1 MKVTNRVGSPVR
13 GDDFYGRDSFVNLVS
28 EKLRQGSI
36 LLAAPRRF
44 GKTSVMY
51 DLIDRPRWDYRVVHA
66 DLEHLIEPADL
77 VTLLAVQLA
86 TTGDSGIAK
95 VARSLSY
102 YPKSVW
108 RSLTARLD

>member
-1 MKVTNRVGSPVR
+1 VLKGALMVTNRVGSPVR
-13 GDDFYGRDSFVNLVS
+13 GQDFYGRDAFVSLVS
-28 EKLRQGSI
+28 QKLTSGSV

-86 TTGDSGIAK
+86 TVNDSQIAK
-95 VARSLSY
+95 IARRLSY
-102 YPKSVW
+102 YPKAFGV
-108 RSLTARLD
+108 D